1 MEMLVNKTAL
11 NSEYYIFPD
20 GKKKWKK
27 EMENSGTMK
36 TEKKG
41 EHNPL
46 PFLLILV

>member
-11 NSEYYIFPD
+11 NSEYYIFPN
-20 GKKKWKK
+20 GKK